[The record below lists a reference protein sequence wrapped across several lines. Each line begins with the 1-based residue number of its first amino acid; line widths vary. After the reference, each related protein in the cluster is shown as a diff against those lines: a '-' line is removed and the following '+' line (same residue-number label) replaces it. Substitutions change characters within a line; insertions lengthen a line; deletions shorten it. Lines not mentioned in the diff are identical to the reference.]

1 MLKKLRSF
9 FIVDDGTAKTEKQS
23 PQTAQSEEAP
33 INESIEQPDSQSR
46 VPVDYSNQKPDKKFV
61 DVLLKAI
68 EANNLEGFD
77 YLEFKQALQNL
88 SNVDMDE
95 GTRYQ
100 SALAMAKTMGAS
112 PTNLKQS
119 AQHYIKV
126 LRKEEVKFLDAVK
139 NQRARQIGD
148 REKRL
153 VNLEKLIKEKE
164 SKIAKLRQ
172 EIETHKKE
180 LGNARGDINK
190 ATAKVDAT
198 QGGFIAAYKSVVGQI
213 QSDIAKMDAHL
224 K

>member
-9 FIVDDGTAKTEKQS
+9 FIVDDEESQEEKQKPQAQETVEQAS
-23 PQTAQSEEAP
+23 PQTSSEESAA
-33 INESIEQPDSQSR
+33 
-46 VPVDYSNQKPDKKFV
+46 PVDYSNRKPDKKFV

-77 YLEFKQALQNL
+77 YLEFKQSLQNL

-100 SALAMAKTMGAS
+100 SAMAMAKTMGAT
-112 PTNLKQS
+112 PANLKQS
-119 AQHYIKV
+119 AQHYLNV
-126 LRKEEVKFLDAVK
+126 LRKEEAKFLDAVK

-153 VNLEKLIKEKE
+153 INLENLIKEKE
-164 SKIAKLRQ
+164 AKIAQLQK
-172 EIETHKKE
+172 EIEAHKNE
-180 LGNARGDINK
+180 LEGARGDINK
-190 ATAKVDAT
+190 AAAKVEAT
-198 QGGFIAAYKSVVGQI
+198 KGGFLAAYKSVVGQI
-213 QSDIAKMDAHL
+213 QSDIAKMEAHL